1 MKKSVSNLFY
11 AFKNRSNF
19 YIQSTDPKPLSSTN
33 SSTKYHLPNTIYSD
47 AFTIVE
53 LLVVIV
59 VIGILA
65 AVTIV
70 SYGGVTNKATVASLQ
85 SDLTN
90 TSQQL
95 KLFQID
101 NSSYPATISTNCAT
115 NPDSLTNKCLKAS
128 EGTSYEYYVDN
139 TTSNQTFCITA
150 TKGSYSYSI
159 NNNGT
164 TIPTAYCPVLY
175 LDAGN
180 SLSYPGAGNNKWY
193 DLSGNNNNGTINGG
207 ATYSAANGGAMGFD
221 GVDDWITL
229 PNDIV
234 TTLRIRSSGV
244 TYSAWVKSTN
254 TTLEQRII
262 GQKPSSGYSDFSSGG
277 LGISANK
284 AKTIAYDDNVAY
296 KYAIGNTTLQNNT
309 WYFIVGT
316 YDASDKNIRIF
327 VNGLLDGS
335 IVSIATF
342 SRLLVNAE
350 NIVGTLN
357 TASTHNLN
365 GSISNICI
373 YNRLLTSSEILQN
386 FNTLRSRYGL

>member
-1 MKKSVSNLFY
+1 MINSDVVKPKSKQFG
-11 AFKNRSNF
+11 
-19 YIQSTDPKPLSSTN
+19 
-33 SSTKYHLPNTIYSD
+33 
-47 AFTIVE
+47 FTIVE

-65 AVTIV
+65 AITIV
-70 SYGGVTNKATVASLQ
+70 SYGGVTNKANIASLQ

-139 TTSNQTFCITA
+139 TASNQTFCITA

-221 GVDDWITL
+221 GVDDWIDVGDDETL
-229 PNDIV
+229 S
-234 TTLRIRSSGV
+234 LSSGNTFSMWLKGDSRFSEGATLINRRSQGNPGCYWLMV
-244 TYSAWVKSTN
+244 YNNKGFLQYWNGSSNINVSTTSDLPISQGVWFFYTLKISENTVSFYVNGIFIESINVANINKDKIKSHLYIGSYQQWSTN
-254 TTLEQRII
+254 WQF
-262 GQKPSSGYSDFSSGG
+262 D
-277 LGISANK
+277 
-284 AKTIAYDDNVAY
+284 
-296 KYAIGNTTLQNNT
+296 GN
-309 WYFIVGT
+309 
-316 YDASDKNIRIF
+316 
-327 VNGLLDGS
+327 
-335 IVSIATF
+335 
-342 SRLLVNAE
+342 
-350 NIVGTLN
+350 
-357 TASTHNLN
+357 
-365 GSISNICI
+365 ISNVGI
-373 YNRLLTSSEILQN
+373 YNRALSISEITQN
-386 FNTLRSRYGL
+386 FDTLRSRYGI